1 MQLLHNAEKSSRVIP
16 GQLDLLHVL
25 ANGSCLGW
33 LGFGLA
39 SCLHARGDG
48 CCSVS
53 DVLADCGGPCN
64 LHIRVSTPSP
74 SFSRSF
80 TADSLGIASNGND
93 VSQPAAAVKDEVASP
108 APSRVSSRSTSSM
121 DAVAQRAKALF
132 ARPDQAQAK
141 AQAAPLPKPP
151 SPCPSLAPPPQ
162 RTKCE
167 PAPSQTSMALAVAA
181 PPAKQTSSLAAPAPP
196 TSAAAAVKTPTKP
209 SPPILRQP
217 PASSNSQE
225 APSAAKTGG
234 VNPGPNKKAKF
245 ASPVAAPAIEN
256 QQLLNT
262 IHAIEVHDTEVHV

>member
-162 RTKCE
+162 RTTCTQ
-167 PAPSQTSMALAVAA
+167 PNLHGPCRC
-181 PPAKQTSSLAAPAPP
+181 SSSCQADLQL
-196 TSAAAAVKTPTKP
+196 SRP
-209 SPPILRQP
+209 SPTNQCCSRGQDSDQAQP
-217 PASSNSQE
+217 SNLETTSCLKQL
-225 APSAAKTGG
+225 SGGSKCCQNWG